1 MAEELLNTNTP
12 EVVEHKK
19 DKRHMGLTAS
29 RTISNTVIYF
39 ILVIMTVV
47 WLVPFIFLVLQS
59 FRVESTGM
67 VGYIIPEQWGFN
79 NYVNLFT
86 NTKFPKWFMNTFI
99 IALATAALQTIIVL
113 CMSYTLSRLRFGGRK
128 FLMNFMLVLGMF
140 PGMLTM
146 IILYRVLADLNMIK
160 ENSWYYKIRGR
171 GSGTLLKSRSGF
183 KNKEDAETQAKMEAS
198 LENIKDYEVE
208 MGCEEEEP

>member
-1 MAEELLNTNTP
+1 MC
-12 EVVEHKK
+12 
-19 DKRHMGLTAS
+19 R
-29 RTISNTVIYF
+29 IFFYF

-99 IALATAALQTIIVL
+99 IALATAAIQTIIVL
-113 CMSYTLSRLRFGGRK
+113 CMS
-128 FLMNFMLVLGMF
+128 
-140 PGMLTM
+140 
-146 IILYRVLADLNMIK
+146 
-160 ENSWYYKIRGR
+160 
-171 GSGTLLKSRSGF
+171 
-183 KNKEDAETQAKMEAS
+183 
-198 LENIKDYEVE
+198 
-208 MGCEEEEP
+208 

>member
-67 VGYIIPEQWGFN
+67 VGYIIPEQ
-79 NYVNLFT
+79 
-86 NTKFPKWFMNTFI
+86 
-99 IALATAALQTIIVL
+99 
-113 CMSYTLSRLRFGGRK
+113 
-128 FLMNFMLVLGMF
+128 
-140 PGMLTM
+140 
-146 IILYRVLADLNMIK
+146 
-160 ENSWYYKIRGR
+160 
-171 GSGTLLKSRSGF
+171 
-183 KNKEDAETQAKMEAS
+183 
-198 LENIKDYEVE
+198 
-208 MGCEEEEP
+208 